1 MTAVNTI
8 RGPIDSA
15 DLGRTL
21 SHEHLTTGAAGMER
35 IPGMMGSE
43 RRAEMV
49 ERSVAA
55 LARVRQ
61 SGIDTI
67 IDLTPFDLG
76 RQAWLFDAVAERHE
90 EHRVNIVCATGCYR
104 WVPPYFWM
112 WSEDEIAQR
121 FIVEI
126 EEGIDGDGPKA
137 GIIKLAWDME
147 ARLTE
152 GRMPV
157 RAAMEKVARGA
168 ARASKATGVP
178 ISCHTLATDELG
190 TPLMDIF
197 EDEGVTPRAV
207 TIGHSNDTTDL
218 AYLTSIAKRGANL
231 GLDRFFSD
239 DPEYVATRGG
249 LALALAQA
257 GYAEQVSLGHDA
269 QPAGFWGRWNDTPRP
284 QCWTLVPEVEVPWL
298 RDHGASEADIDA
310 MLVGSIRATFEA
322 AASQKG
328 ATQEG

>member
-35 IPGMMGSE
+35 IPGMMDE
-43 RRAEMV
+43 QRRAEMV

-76 RQAWLFDAVAERHE
+76 RQAWLFEAVAERHAD
-90 EHRVNIVCATGCYR
+90 HGVNVVCATGCYR

-112 WSEDEIAQR
+112 WTEDEIAQR
-121 FIVEI
+121 FILEI
-126 EEGIDGDGPKA
+126 EQGIDGTGPKA

-152 GRMPV
+152 GRMPIRTV
-157 RAAMEKVARGA
+157 MEKVARGA
-168 ARASKATGVP
+168 ARASKAAGVP

-197 EDEGVTPRAV
+197 EDEGVDPRAV

-218 AYLTSIAKRGANL
+218 AYLTSIAARGANL

-239 DPEYVATRGG
+239 EADYVATRGG
-249 LALALAQA
+249 VALALARA

-269 QPAGFWGRWNDTPRP
+269 QPAGFWGRWNETERP
-284 QCWTLVPEVEVPWL
+284 HCWTLVPEVEVPWL
-298 RDHGASEADIDA
+298 LANGASQAEVDA
-310 MLVGSIRATFEA
+310 MLITSIRATFEA
-322 AASQKG
+322 AAAQTAQQG
-328 ATQEG
+328 

>member
-1 MTAVNTI
+1 MTSVNTI

-35 IPGMMGSE
+35 IPGMMSDG
-43 RRAEMV
+43 RRQEMV
-49 ERSVAA
+49 DRSVAA

-76 RQAWLFDAVAERHE
+76 RQAWLFEAVAERQD
-90 EHRVNIVCATGCYR
+90 EHGVNIVCATGCYR

-112 WSEDEIAQR
+112 WTEDEIAER
-121 FIVEI
+121 FILEVEQ
-126 EEGIDGDGPKA
+126 GIDGAGPKA

-152 GRMPV
+152 GRLPV
-157 RAAMEKVARGA
+157 RTVMEKVARAA
-168 ARASKATGVP
+168 ARASKAAGVP

-197 EDEGVTPRAV
+197 EDEGVDPRAV

-218 AYLTSIAKRGANL
+218 VYLESIAKRGANL
-231 GLDRFFSD
+231 GLDRFFSA
-239 DPEYVATRGG
+239 DPAYVTVRGG
-249 LALALAQA
+249 IALALAQA

-269 QPAGFWGRWNDTPRP
+269 QPAGFWGRWNDTVRP
-284 QCWTLVPEVEVPWL
+284 ECWTLVPEVEVPWL
-298 RDHGASEADIDA
+298 RENGASEADIEA
-310 MLVGSIRATFEA
+310 MLVTSIRATFEA

-328 ATQEG
+328 

>member
-1 MTAVNTI
+1 MVSVNTI
-8 RGPIDSA
+8 RGPIDSSE
-15 DLGRTL
+15 LGRTL
-21 SHEHLTTGAAGMER
+21 SHEHLTTGGAGMDR
-35 IPGMMGSE
+35 IPGLMDDS
-43 RRAEMV
+43 RKREMV
-49 ERSVAA
+49 DRSVAA

-76 RQAWLFDAVAERHE
+76 RQQWLFREVAARHD
-90 EHRVNIVCATGCYR
+90 EHGVNIVCATGCYR
-104 WVPPYFWM
+104 WVPPYYWT
-112 WSEDEIAQR
+112 WTEDEIADR
-121 FIVEI
+121 FALEI
-126 EEGIDGDGPKA
+126 EQGIDGDGPKA

-152 GRMPV
+152 GRMPIRSV
-157 RAAMEKVARGA
+157 MEKVARAA
-168 ARASKATGVP
+168 ARASKATGAP

-190 TPLMDIF
+190 TPLMEIF
-197 EDEGVTPRAV
+197 EAEGMDPRAV

-218 AYLTSIAKRGANL
+218 DYLTSIAKRGANI

-249 LALALAQA
+249 IALALAQA

-269 QPAGFWGRWNDTPRP
+269 QPAGFWGRWNETERP
-284 QCWTLVPEVEVPWL
+284 HCWTLVPEVEVPWL

-310 MLVGSIRATFEA
+310 MLVTSIRATFEA
-322 AASQKG
+322 AAAQK
-328 ATQEG
+328 A